1 MTTYVDFE
9 VMGDENASSLNF
21 DLIIIGSG
29 AAGLTLVRELAG
41 QGIKIAI
48 LESGGL
54 QESSQL
60 EELNQVEVSGML
72 DDEAIQA
79 ARLKANGQQ
88 LKFWNPARQP
98 FGVRCRVLGGST
110 AAWAGKVAP
119 FDQVDYELRPWV
131 PASAWPFGPD
141 EMKPYIERA
150 AKHLD
155 LGPLVQ
161 GGAFWSR
168 ASLREPA
175 QISALQHFGA
185 FFWQFARSRHAL
197 TDVMRFG
204 SDFLQEN
211 YTDVTVFLNATASC
225 INIEAD
231 RVTGVQFISSLSG
244 RRRGVLHA
252 NWVIAAA
259 GAIENARLLLLS
271 QDSDGQSLGN
281 AHNVVGRYLMDHPI
295 IHLGDFAEEHHE
307 EAAKLLG
314 FYPIQQGYRAYMY
327 SCGLALK
334 YKTQYARRMPN
345 MAVFS
350 LVSIAIDDPIR
361 AFDRLAK
368 FKSQTPLPDILA
380 VLQNIGLVFTSY
392 GRKLLNYRKIPVRLR
407 RLIADAAV
415 LINANMVAHDYIG
428 QGRGRRIERVSLTLI
443 SEQPPNPENRVTLSE
458 KTDRLGLRLAHL
470 HWEVFDNL
478 RRDMIEAAR
487 LLKDDLDQA
496 GIKGFRLAPAVEAGD
511 ISKLVVLDMAHT
523 AGTTR
528 MGADPASSVVDP
540 ALQVH
545 GIKGLHVAG
554 ASVFPTSGHANPTLV
569 IVALAVRLADT
580 IKQKMSNSR
589 LEALANSTPETDS
602 SRPLIVVTG
611 ATGNIGR
618 ALIEQLAAR
627 GYRIR
632 GQFRNTIPSDPRV
645 KWVQCDF
652 ADLNLSDTALNDLL
666 DGASAVIHLAA
677 STTNVAEMEAAN
689 VINLNRLAEASV
701 RAGIRYF
708 GHASSMVVYGSP
720 TMQLVTEDCP
730 RIDLSQPIEKQYFV
744 YHFMREYARSKVL
757 GEDIL
762 ARHGQSTRVDLYRI
776 AVAQSRDYLDAC
788 LRWDA
793 KRACVALYRNS
804 HFISLR
810 NTARAI
816 VHLMEQALDNGLS
829 GVEVYNIADTD
840 SPTFADVYRKAG
852 RKSRLNIPIVFD
864 ALQGAKI
871 GRTLA
876 RRYPMGGFR
885 LDNSKL
891 KATGFVLEND

>member
-1 MTTYVDFE
+1 MTTYIDFE
-9 VMGDENASSLNF
+9 VMDGSDEFSEDF
-21 DLIIIGSG
+21 DLVIIGAG

-41 QGIKIAI
+41 QGLKIAI

-72 DDEAIQA
+72 DDEAIQK
-79 ARLKANGQQ
+79 ARLQSNGQQ
-88 LKFWNPARQP
+88 LKFWSPENQP
-98 FGVRCRVLGGST
+98 FGLRCRVFGGST

-119 FDQVDYELRPWV
+119 FDKIDYELRPWV
-131 PASAWPFGPD
+131 PASGWPLGPN
-141 EMKPYIERA
+141 EIKPYIERA

-161 GGAFWSR
+161 GEAFWPR
-168 ASLREPA
+168 ASLREPT
-175 QISALQHFGA
+175 QFSTLRHFSA

-204 SDFLQEN
+204 SDFLREN
-211 YTDVTVFLNATASC
+211 HTDVTVFLNATATR
-225 INIEAD
+225 INTKTD
-231 RVTGVQFISSLSG
+231 HVTGVQFVSSLSG
-244 RRRGVLHA
+244 RHCGLLHSS
-252 NWVIAAA
+252 WVILAA

-271 QDSDGQSLGN
+271 QNSAGQSIGN
-281 AHNVVGRYLMDHPI
+281 AHDVVGRYLMDHPI
-295 IHLGDFAEEHHE
+295 IYLGDFAEEHHE
-307 EAAKLLG
+307 EAAKVLG
-314 FYPIQQGYRAYMY
+314 FYPIPQGYRAYMY
-327 SCGLALK
+327 ACGLALK
-334 YKTQYARRMPN
+334 DETQSERRMPN
-345 MAVFS
+345 MAAFS
-350 LVSIAIDDPIR
+350 LVNIALEDPLR
-361 AFDRLAK
+361 AFDRLVK
-368 FKSQTPLPDILA
+368 LKSQTPLSDILA
-380 VLQNIGLVFTSY
+380 VFQNIGLVFTSY
-392 GRKLLNYRKIPVRLR
+392 GRKLLNYRKIPVRIR
-407 RLIADAAV
+407 RFIADAAV
-415 LINANMVAHDYIG
+415 LINANMVAYDYIG
-428 QGRGRRIERVSLTLI
+428 QGRGRRVERVSLTLI
-443 SEQPPNPENRVTLSE
+443 SEQPPHRENRVTLSE
-458 KTDRLGLRLAHL
+458 KADRLGLSLAHL
-470 HWEVFDNL
+470 HWEVSSNL
-478 RRDMIEAAR
+478 RQDMIQAAR
-487 LLKDDLDQA
+487 LLKDDLDRA
-496 GIKGFRLAPAVEAGD
+496 GIKGFRLAPAVDAGD

-528 MGADPASSVVDP
+528 MGTDPASSVVDP
-540 ALQVH
+540 SLQVH
-545 GIKGLHVAG
+545 GITGLHVVG

-569 IVALAVRLADT
+569 IISLAIRLADT
-580 IKQKMSNSR
+580 IKQKILSSR
-589 LEALANSTPETDS
+589 IEALANSTPETDGS
-602 SRPLIVVTG
+602 QPLIVVTG

-618 ALIEQLAAR
+618 AVIEQLAAR

-645 KWVQCDF
+645 KWVKCDF
-652 ADLNLSDTALNDLL
+652 ADLNLSDSTLNDLL

-689 VINLNRLAEASV
+689 VINLNRLAEACV
-701 RAGIRYF
+701 RAGVRYF

-720 TMQLVTEDCP
+720 TARLVTEDSP

-762 ARHGQSTRVDLYRI
+762 ARYGQSMRIDYYRI
-776 AVAQSRDYLDAC
+776 AVAQGREYLDEC
-788 LRWDA
+788 LSWDA
-793 KRACVALYRNS
+793 MRVCAALYRNS

-816 VHLMEQALDNGLS
+816 VYLMESALENGLS

-852 RKSRLNIPIVFD
+852 RKSRPHIPFVFD
-864 ALQGAKI
+864 VLQGAKI

-891 KATGFVLEND
+891 KATGFVLEDD